1 MFSMCEEWGEQRLQR
16 EEIGRQVLS
25 LLSLGRSVG
34 GRRKEE
40 EMSEIQR
47 FSCLG
52 EMQPNKMNVKGN
64 LSCLLVL

>member
-1 MFSMCEEWGEQRLQR
+1 MCEEWGEQRLQR

-40 EMSEIQR
+40 EMSEI
-47 FSCLG
+47 
-52 EMQPNKMNVKGN
+52 
-64 LSCLLVL
+64 